1 MKTFWKANKINWWSR
16 KKQLDALKN
25 FKTKRVKTV
34 EDKFDDKEKHFKYKE
49 VFNELSNERIGE
61 RYKISKEI
69 DFNKLAYRFKG
80 SNIAPM
86 NVKVQYIFI
95 MKWKIVMYQ

>member
-61 RYKISKEI
+61 IYKISKEI
-69 DFNKLAYRFKG
+69 DFSKLAYRFKG